1 VLGCRR
7 SHGTE
12 LLLGGGPCGL
22 DRGDL
27 AEPAL
32 LLGLL
37 KPIDEVGMDTFQ
49 SRYLGRV
56 DPK

>member
-1 VLGCRR
+1 VLGHRR
-7 SHGTE
+7 SHGSE

-37 KPIDEVGMDTFQ
+37 KPIEEVGVEVT
-49 SRYLGRV
+49 SREV
-56 DPK
+56 V